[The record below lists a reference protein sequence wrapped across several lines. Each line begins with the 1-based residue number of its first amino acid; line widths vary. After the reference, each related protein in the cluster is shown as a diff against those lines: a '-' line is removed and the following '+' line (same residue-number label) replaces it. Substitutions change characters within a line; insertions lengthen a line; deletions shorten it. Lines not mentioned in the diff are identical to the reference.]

1 MNNFVFKQMPSYVER
16 EMKIITDHVKPL
28 LKKSSRYT
36 FIAIPM
42 SMVSFMN
49 LFFLIVYNGVNKEV
63 MGSLILFAVFAA
75 IGMALYKES
84 KFLRKEIQQKSNQ
97 YIIERIK
104 KSEAVLDYQKREF
117 ITLINEQPVLGFHT
131 FINFLEEENKRKI

>member
-104 KSEAVLDYQKREF
+104 KSEDCFGLSKKRIYYLD
-117 ITLINEQPVLGFHT
+117 
-131 FINFLEEENKRKI
+131 

>member
-1 MNNFVFKQMPSYVER
+1 
-16 EMKIITDHVKPL
+16 
-28 LKKSSRYT
+28 
-36 FIAIPM
+36 M

>member
-28 LKKSSRYT
+28 VKKSSRYT

-42 SMVSFMN
+42 SMMSLMN
-49 LFFLIVYNGVNKEV
+49 LFFLIIYNGVNKEV
-63 MGSLILFAVFAA
+63 MGSVILFAVFAA
-75 IGMALYKES
+75 IGMALFKES
-84 KFLRKEIQQKSNQ
+84 KFLQKEIQQKSNQ